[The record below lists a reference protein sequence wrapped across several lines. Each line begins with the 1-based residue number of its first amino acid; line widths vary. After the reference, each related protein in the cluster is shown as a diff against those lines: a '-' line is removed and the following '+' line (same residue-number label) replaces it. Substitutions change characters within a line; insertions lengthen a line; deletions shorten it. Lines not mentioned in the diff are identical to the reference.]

1 MQPTDAPPTAYPL
14 FVMVRSM
21 WLPANHLLNTTLLF
35 SSVAAPIIV
44 WHATPSVNLLF
55 GALLSAFVG
64 WLLEYILLKGARSYE
79 EQQHTFSAE
88 VIEDRSVSPLM
99 AISVPAAGGAGVLWL
114 AYAAFMAMVR

>member
-1 MQPTDAPPTAYPL
+1 MQATEQPPTAYPL

-44 WHATPSVNLLF
+44 WHATPVNLLF
-55 GALLSAFVG
+55 GAVLSAFVG
-64 WLLEYILLKGARSYE
+64 WLLEYSLLKGARSYE

-114 AYAAFMAMVR
+114 ACAAFMAMVR

>member
-64 WLLEYILLKGARSYE
+64 WLLEYSLLKGARSYE

-114 AYAAFMAMVR
+114 ACVVFTAIMR